1 MADKDFELI
10 FYHYGTIACS
20 NSCFVQRAIEAAGAA
35 RELTLVFARL
45 WSVPA
50 LIRDVYLL
58 SRRDERRHSTR
69 GGSNNS
75 NCRAWISPGERMT
88 GSGAICKRA
97 AQRFS
102 QRP

>member
-50 LIRDVYLL
+50 LIRDVYPAT
-58 SRRDERRHSTR
+58 SDGIRH
-69 GGSNNS
+69 
-75 NCRAWISPGERMT
+75 
-88 GSGAICKRA
+88 GAVRIIRTA
-97 AQRFS
+97 AHGFRQANA
-102 QRP
+102 